1 MLRNTFSEKVKKEIT
16 TIKYDEKI
24 LKNIFYSFI
33 LNNGSINLSNGVT
46 TFNITISLNFIAR
59 YLKKLMNELYK
70 DLNSNIWYKETHIS
84 HGYLIVIN
92 NMEILEKKFNIFT
105 NIKNIKLDE
114 LEMKGFLI
122 GAFIS
127 SGSIYFSSKKS
138 SYHFEIRSSNL
149 DYLNKIKEILD
160 YFNIK
165 SSIINYRNNY
175 KIYFKKS
182 EYLSD
187 ILKIFD
193 AEESM
198 FEFEEIR
205 IEKDFSN
212 SLQRLTNLEVS
223 NINKTILASQNHIK
237 WIKYLMDNELL
248 DEFNSKTI
256 KFCNV
261 RLENPHASL
270 STISEIMLKKYKIN
284 IPRTSINHILKRIEK
299 KYNEYNK

>member
-16 TIKYDEKI
+16 TIKYDEEI
-24 LKNIFYSFI
+24 LKYIFYSFI
-33 LNNGSINLSNGVT
+33 LNNGSINIANNST
-46 TFNITISLNFIAR
+46 TFNITISINFIAR
-59 YLKKLMNELYK
+59 YLKKLINELYK
-70 DLNSNIWYKETHIS
+70 ELDSNVWFKETQIS
-84 HGYLIVIN
+84 HGYLVVIN
-92 NMEILEKKFNIFT
+92 NIEILEKKFNIFE
-105 NIKNIKLDE
+105 NVKKLKLNE
-114 LEMKGFLI
+114 NEMKGFLI
-122 GAFIS
+122 GAFLS

-138 SYHFEIRSSNL
+138 SYHFEIRSSNY

-160 YFNIK
+160 YFAIK
-165 SSIINYRNNY
+165 SSIISYRNNY

-187 ILKIFD
+187 ILKIFET
-193 AEESM
+193 EEAM

-223 NINKTILASQNHIK
+223 NINKTILASQNHIR
-237 WIKYLMDNELL
+237 WITFLMDNDLM
-248 DEFNSKTI
+248 DDFNHKTI
-256 KFCNV
+256 KFCKV
-261 RLENPHASL
+261 RIENPHASL

-284 IPRTSINHILKRIEK
+284 IPRTSINHILKRIKK